1 MSKYKDDSCP
11 AKFVRSHLQLLHN
24 LRFILFIDKLVRS
37 VPIIILRANNVMD
50 TTNHRR
56 SAHHSDQSCNTFI
69 NIIIINGVYFYS
81 YFKEKKNYEYLT
93 FKKKNQ
99 ETLLTEICK
108 QSWTIVRALPWAIMN
123 YSPGLGN
130 CSTIKLCNSL
140 LKILENVDIRM

>member
-56 SAHHSDQSCNTFI
+56 SAHHSDQSCNTFL
-69 NIIIINGVYFYS
+69 IIIIIIITGVWFYS
-81 YFKEKKNYEYLT
+81 YFKEKKIMKIWLLR
-93 FKKKNQ
+93 KKSRNFSHRNMQTMLDHSEDSPTSHHELSSRSWELFNNQ
-99 ETLLTEICK
+99 TL
-108 QSWTIVRALPWAIMN
+108 QFSV
-123 YSPGLGN
+123 
-130 CSTIKLCNSL
+130 
-140 LKILENVDIRM
+140 ENIGKCWY